1 MRKIIVFLLIFTC
14 AMNVMAQ
21 QTYSTPQKKVAARR
35 AAILDGYR
43 QLAEAIQGVHI
54 TSETTVKDMVTED
67 DQLSIEMEQTV
78 IRGASIVATR
88 YNEDNTCEV
97 DMEIRL
103 SDIVLFMLNQGKNK
117 NFDAQTMFDSN
128 PEEVIRATGM
138 GAPMEDKTA
147 EDLAREAEER
157 KQREEKANYLV
168 ENQQLREQIQEL
180 QSKQAD
186 PAVSKK
192 LQDENTHLK
201 TRVEQLQQQN
211 AQLSNE
217 IKTWNTNNAQWQEQQ
232 KQWQTKEQQISGL
245 QLQNSQLK
253 SQNNQLTQQI
263 QQLQTQNDS
272 LQAQN
277 KILQAQ
283 ADKSA
288 TPSTAYVELI
298 TANEQL
304 RAQVQELQFKLNQS
318 STNYTQDVYNQLQ
331 ATIEQLTQE
340 NNNLKAQISSNHYN
354 NENYLALV
362 QENNQLRMQVQQLQY
377 ELNTSENSAD
387 IAQLQQQIQ
396 ELMSENE
403 KLQEE
408 LDNQSSKQ
416 FPPSHH
422 RPFPRRVPRPFPGR
436 PMNNDLQVR
445 QLQEQNDQL
454 TNQINQQTRELQEK
468 NTKINLQDQ
477 EIKNLQKQLQNLQTV
492 NSNLQR
498 QIQELRKANPVKPT
512 PEQLERAKRMAID
525 KAKDQLQKQIYALKV
540 NHYMTLQEFIL
551 RNNISHVIVRI
562 LEKATIKSAQPLNDK
577 IYQVSISVPFN
588 VIVRE
593 LEENLRRNMQA
604 KIHIVT
610 FKGMN
615 RHTKEILVIANEII
629 Q

>member
-1 MRKIIVFLLIFTC
+1 M
-14 AMNVMAQ
+14 
-21 QTYSTPQKKVAARR
+21 
-35 AAILDGYR
+35 
-43 QLAEAIQGVHI
+43 
-54 TSETTVKDMVTED
+54 
-67 DQLSIEMEQTV
+67 
-78 IRGASIVATR
+78 
-88 YNEDNTCEV
+88 
-97 DMEIRL
+97 
-103 SDIVLFMLNQGKNK
+103 
-117 NFDAQTMFDSN
+117 
-128 PEEVIRATGM
+128 
-138 GAPMEDKTA
+138 
-147 EDLAREAEER
+147 
-157 KQREEKANYLV
+157 
-168 ENQQLREQIQEL
+168 

-340 NNNLKAQISSNHYN
+340 NNLKAQISSNHYN

-387 IAQLQQQIQ
+387 IAPTTTTNPRI
-396 ELMSENE
+396 NE
-403 KLQEE
+403 REMK
-408 LDNQSSKQ
+408 NC
-416 FPPSHH
+416 
-422 RPFPRRVPRPFPGR
+422 RRIR
-436 PMNNDLQVR
+436 
-445 QLQEQNDQL
+445 
-454 TNQINQQTRELQEK
+454 
-468 NTKINLQDQ
+468 
-477 EIKNLQKQLQNLQTV
+477 
-492 NSNLQR
+492 
-498 QIQELRKANPVKPT
+498 
-512 PEQLERAKRMAID
+512 
-525 KAKDQLQKQIYALKV
+525 
-540 NHYMTLQEFIL
+540 
-551 RNNISHVIVRI
+551 
-562 LEKATIKSAQPLNDK
+562 
-577 IYQVSISVPFN
+577 
-588 VIVRE
+588 
-593 LEENLRRNMQA
+593 
-604 KIHIVT
+604 
-610 FKGMN
+610 
-615 RHTKEILVIANEII
+615 
-629 Q
+629 